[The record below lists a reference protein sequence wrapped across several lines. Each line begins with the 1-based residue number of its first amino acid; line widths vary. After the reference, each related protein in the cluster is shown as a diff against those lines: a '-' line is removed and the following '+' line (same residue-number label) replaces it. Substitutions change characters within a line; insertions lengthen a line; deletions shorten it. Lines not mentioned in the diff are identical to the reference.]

1 MRALFTQFS
10 GLVGILTFLNQLM
23 RNTPLDKTIF
33 LGLTTG
39 MTVYLV
45 LILGDLAIHRI
56 LATAA
61 SSSVAGHQTNPGN
74 DVLGSGPT
82 NASKS
87 RAVGTPNPDAP
98 PVQHGHAT
106 KTNET
111 LAV

>member
-23 RNTPLDKTIF
+23 GQAPVDKSIF

-45 LILGDLAIHRI
+45 LLLGDLAIHRI
-56 LATAA
+56 LANAAAFPMQGNPEKPGRDARVGTAA
-61 SSSVAGHQTNPGN
+61 ASRSVG
-74 DVLGSGPT
+74 
-82 NASKS
+82 K
-87 RAVGTPNPDAP
+87 PNPDAP
-98 PVQHGHAT
+98 PIPHGTAS
-106 KTNET
+106 KNNET